1 MKTKLIAQRY
11 SRAVM
16 KSVPDESIDSLL
28 TDVTA
33 LKQLIASENEFFTMV
48 ESRVLSL
55 PKRKELIGILV
66 EQLILKETWKPLFEL
81 LLKKQRISA
90 LQDIV
95 QDIEN
100 VIFES
105 RNMIKVVL
113 KLAHQHEEETMAR
126 IKAMVSDILK
136 KDVVWELE
144 IDPNIIG
151 GFVAEAESIHI
162 DGSIRN
168 NLIKFKNL
176 KMSTN

>member
-16 KSVPDESIDSLL
+16 KSVSEESYDSLL
-28 TDVTA
+28 LDVTA
-33 LKQLIASENEFFTMV
+33 LKQLISSENEFFTMV
-48 ESRVLSL
+48 GSRILAL
-55 PKRKELIGILV
+55 PKRIELIGILV
-66 EQLILKETWKPLFEL
+66 EQLNLKELWKPLFDL
-81 LLKKQRISA
+81 LLHKQRFNA
-90 LQDIV
+90 LPDIV

-100 VIFES
+100 VIYES

-113 KLAHQHEEETMAR
+113 KLAHQHESETMDR
-126 IKAMVSDILK
+126 IKTMVSDILK

-144 IDPNIIG
+144 IVPELIG

>member
-16 KSVPDESIDSLL
+16 KSVSEESYDSLL
-28 TDVTA
+28 NDVTV
-33 LKQLIASENEFFTMV
+33 LKQLIASENEFFEMV

-66 EQLILKETWKPLFEL
+66 EQLILKETWTPLFEL
-81 LLKKQRISA
+81 LLNKQRIAA
-90 LQDIV
+90 LADIV

-100 VIFES
+100 VVYES

-113 KLAHQHEEETMAR
+113 KLAHQHETETMDR

-144 IDPNIIG
+144 IDPKIIG

-168 NLIKFKNL
+168 NLIKFKHL

>member
-1 MKTKLIAQRY
+1 MKTKLLAQRY

-16 KSVPDESIDSLL
+16 KSVSEESYDSLL
-28 TDVTA
+28 TDVNA
-33 LKQLIASENEFFTMV
+33 LEQLITSENELFTKV
-48 ESRVLSL
+48 GSRVLAL

-66 EQLILKETWKPLFEL
+66 EQLILKELWSPLFDL
-81 LLKKQRISA
+81 LLHKQRFNA
-90 LQDIV
+90 LPDIV

-100 VIFES
+100 VIYES

-113 KLAHQHEEETMAR
+113 KLAHQHESETMDR
-126 IKAMVSDILK
+126 IKTMVSDILK

-144 IDPNIIG
+144 IVPELIG

-168 NLIKFKNL
+168 NLIKFKNM